1 LQSVSDFKNTTKTT
15 VTHTH
20 TSTVTPSNPKST
32 IRHIPGKPFQ
42 DISKFYSFG
51 QILGKGKLG
60 ITYFCTENST
70 GLNYACMSIL
80 KRSFKFED
88 DREKFRR
95 EIRILQLISG
105 QPNIMEFKGA
115 YKDHLSVH
123 PGKELCAGGERFDRI
138 VIAQPE
144 CYSERAVASICV

>member
-1 LQSVSDFKNTTKTT
+1 
-15 VTHTH
+15 
-20 TSTVTPSNPKST
+20 
-32 IRHIPGKPFQ
+32 
-42 DISKFYSFG
+42 
-51 QILGKGKLG
+51 
-60 ITYFCTENST
+60 
-70 GLNYACMSIL
+70 MSIL

-144 CYSERAVASICV
+144 CYSERAVASICVWFVSICDDLLV